1 MVWGIVVIG
10 VMGVYTWRGVLNTGL
25 SGYSQFVNDAFRDK
39 QYYGEEVEITVRVIN
54 RKKEVNGMANR
65 EQKSKK
71 EPKKLAKK
79 SLKEKRVEKQEK
91 AKLRIF

>member
-54 RKKEVNGMANR
+54 RKKEVKNGESR
-65 EQKSKK
+65 T
-71 EPKKLAKK
+71 
-79 SLKEKRVEKQEK
+79 EKQKRTKKISQEVS
-91 AKLRIF
+91 